1 MYSIEEI
8 LQATNT
14 ILNKKSSTD
23 ISSNKKEIK
32 LVMPAKKIKL
42 NNDEVKAL
50 NDEMNKLFKSFI
62 NSTTQS
68 IIKNN

>member
-23 ISSNKKEIK
+23 ISSNKEEIK

-50 NDEMNKLFKSFI
+50 NNEMNKLFKSFI

>member
-1 MYSIEEI
+1 VYSIEEI

-14 ILNKKSSTD
+14 ILNKKSSAD
-23 ISSNKKEIK
+23 ISANKEEIK

-42 NNDEVKAL
+42 NNNEVKAL

-62 NSTTQS
+62 NSTTQT
-68 IIKNN
+68 IVKNN

>member
-1 MYSIEEI
+1 
-8 LQATNT
+8 
-14 ILNKKSSTD
+14 
-23 ISSNKKEIK
+23 
-32 LVMPAKKIKL
+32 MPAKKIKL

>member
-8 LQATNT
+8 LEATNT

-23 ISSNKKEIK
+23 ISSNKEEIKLVIPSKEIK
-32 LVMPAKKIKL
+32 L
-42 NNDEVKAL
+42 NNNEIKAL

>member
-23 ISSNKKEIK
+23 ISSNKEEIK
-32 LVMPAKKIKL
+32 LVMPSKKTKL
-42 NNDEVKAL
+42 NTNEVKAL
-50 NDEMNKLFKSFI
+50 NEEMNKLFKSFI
-62 NSTTQS
+62 NSTTQT
-68 IIKNN
+68 IVKNN

>member
-1 MYSIEEI
+1 VYSIEEI
-8 LQATNT
+8 LEATNT

-23 ISSNKKEIK
+23 ISSNKEEIK
-32 LVMPAKKIKL
+32 LVIPSKKIKL
-42 NNDEVKAL
+42 NNNEIKAL

-62 NSTTQS
+62 SSTTQS

>member
-1 MYSIEEI
+1 VYSIEEI

-23 ISSNKKEIK
+23 ISSNKEEIK
-32 LVMPAKKIKL
+32 LVMPSKKIKL

>member
-1 MYSIEEI
+1 VYSIEEI

-23 ISSNKKEIK
+23 ISANKEEIK

-42 NNDEVKAL
+42 NNNEVKAL

>member
-8 LQATNT
+8 LEATNT
-14 ILNKKSSTD
+14 ILNKKSSAD
-23 ISSNKKEIK
+23 ISSNKEEIK
-32 LVMPAKKIKL
+32 QVMPAKKIKL

>member
-8 LQATNT
+8 LEATNA
-14 ILNKKSSTD
+14 ILNKKSSAD
-23 ISSNKKEIK
+23 ISSKKEEIK
-32 LVMPAKKIKL
+32 LVIPSKKIKL
-42 NNDEVKAL
+42 NNNEVKAL

-62 NSTTQS
+62 NSTSQS

>member
-8 LQATNT
+8 LEATNT
-14 ILNKKSSTD
+14 ILNKKSSAD
-23 ISSNKKEIK
+23 ISSNKEEIK
-32 LVMPAKKIKL
+32 LVIPSKKIKL
-42 NNDEVKAL
+42 NNNEVKAL

>member
-8 LQATNT
+8 LQATNA

-23 ISSNKKEIK
+23 ISSNKEEIK

>member
-23 ISSNKKEIK
+23 ISANKEEIK

>member
-1 MYSIEEI
+1 VYSIEEI
-8 LQATNT
+8 LEATNT
-14 ILNKKSSTD
+14 ILNKKSEAD
-23 ISSNKKEIK
+23 ISSKKEEIK
-32 LVMPAKKIKL
+32 LVISSKKIKL
-42 NNDEVKAL
+42 NNNEVKAL

>member
-8 LQATNT
+8 LEATNT
-14 ILNKKSSTD
+14 ILNKKSSAD
-23 ISSNKKEIK
+23 ISSNKEEIK
-32 LVMPAKKIKL
+32 LVIPSKKIKL
-42 NNDEVKAL
+42 NNNEVKAL

-62 NSTTQS
+62 NSTSQS

>member
-8 LQATNT
+8 LEATNT

-23 ISSNKKEIK
+23 ISSNKEEIK
-32 LVMPAKKIKL
+32 LVLPAKKIKL

>member
-23 ISSNKKEIK
+23 ISSNKEEIK
-32 LVMPAKKIKL
+32 LVLPAKKIKL

>member
-8 LQATNT
+8 LEATNT
-14 ILNKKSSTD
+14 ILNKKSEAD
-23 ISSNKKEIK
+23 ISSKKEEIK
-32 LVMPAKKIKL
+32 LVISSKKIKL
-42 NNDEVKAL
+42 NNNEVKAL

>member
-1 MYSIEEI
+1 VYSIEEI

-23 ISSNKKEIK
+23 ISSNKEEIK
-32 LVMPAKKIKL
+32 LVMPSKKIKL
-42 NNDEVKAL
+42 NTNEVKAL

-62 NSTTQS
+62 NSTTQT
-68 IIKNN
+68 IVKNN

>member
-1 MYSIEEI
+1 VYSIEEI

-23 ISSNKKEIK
+23 ISSNKEEIK
-32 LVMPAKKIKL
+32 LVMPSKKIKL
-42 NNDEVKAL
+42 NNDEVKAI

>member
-23 ISSNKKEIK
+23 ISLNKEEIK

>member
-8 LQATNT
+8 LEATNT
-14 ILNKKSSTD
+14 ILNKKSEAD
-23 ISSNKKEIK
+23 ISSNKEEIK
-32 LVMPAKKIKL
+32 LVIPSKKIKL
-42 NNDEVKAL
+42 NNNEVKAL

>member
-1 MYSIEEI
+1 VYSIEEI
-8 LQATNT
+8 LEATNT
-14 ILNKKSSTD
+14 ILNKKSSAD
-23 ISSNKKEIK
+23 ISANKEEIK

-42 NNDEVKAL
+42 NNNEVKAL

>member
-1 MYSIEEI
+1 VYSIEEI
-8 LQATNT
+8 LEATNT

-23 ISSNKKEIK
+23 ISSNKEEIK
-32 LVMPAKKIKL
+32 LVIPSKKIKL
-42 NNDEVKAL
+42 NNNEIKAL

>member
-8 LQATNT
+8 LEATNA
-14 ILNKKSSTD
+14 ILNKKSSAD
-23 ISSNKKEIK
+23 ISSKKEEIK
-32 LVMPAKKIKL
+32 LVISSKKIKL
-42 NNDEVKAL
+42 NNNEVKAL

-62 NSTTQS
+62 NSTSQS

>member
-23 ISSNKKEIK
+23 ISSNKEEIK

-50 NDEMNKLFKSFI
+50 NDEMNKLFKSFV

>member
-1 MYSIEEI
+1 VYSIEEI

-23 ISSNKKEIK
+23 ISSNKEEIK

-50 NDEMNKLFKSFI
+50 NDEMNKLFKSFV